1 LQKLGG
7 KELKIRRATKE
18 NESRKRTK
26 NTTKSTRPFPARNG
40 PRKKQNRPE
49 FFSEAV
55 TGFGTLH
62 RQAAEA
68 KGPSA
73 SGC

>member
-1 LQKLGG
+1 M
-7 KELKIRRATKE
+7 
-18 NESRKRTK
+18 SRE
-26 NTTKSTRPFPARNG
+26 
-40 PRKKQNRPE
+40 KKQNRPG

-55 TGFGTLH
+55 IGFGTLH